1 MTIIDS
7 ILNYR
12 IVPVIVLND
21 VDNALPLA
29 DALIEGG
36 LPVAEVT
43 FRTEAAEES
52 IRAMATRDE
61 MIVGAGTVV
70 NVGQAERAI
79 NAGAKFIVSPGLS
92 ESVVRFCQSRKVPVF
107 PGATSAT
114 EIMVAMELGLD
125 TVKFF
130 PAETNG
136 GAMAIKALA
145 GPFGSMNFIPTGG
158 ISGSNLRE
166 YLDIPSVVAVGGS
179 WMVPPKLIEERQFDE
194 VSRLVS
200 ECMKLVEKGLKR

>member
-52 IRAMATRDE
+52 IREMAARDE

-70 NVGQAERAI
+70 NVVQAERAI
-79 NAGAKFIVSPGLS
+79 NAGANFIVSPGLS
-92 ESVVRFCQSRKVPVF
+92 ETVVQFCLSNNVPVF

-114 EIMVAMELGLD
+114 EIMAAMDLGLD

-136 GAMAIKALA
+136 GAKAIKALA

-158 ISGSNLRE
+158 ISPSNLRQ
-166 YLDIPSVVAVGGS
+166 YLEIPSVIAVGGS
-179 WMVPPKLIEERQFDE
+179 WMVPPASIEQRQFDE
-194 VSRLVS
+194 ITRLVRD
-200 ECMKLVEKGLKR
+200 CMGLVEKGI